1 MLQTSEVSL
10 GLWKTLLMEQQVK
23 VSDLM
28 IEVVA
33 VIQDLFSMFTPE

>member
-10 GLWKTLLMEQQVK
+10 GLWKTLLKKQQVK

-28 IEVVA
+28 IEVVV